1 MIKLYDK
8 RRYHCKQSQNE
19 DMPKLPIRCCCL
31 APSAGGKTTA
41 IQHMILNPQM
51 YRGCFERFYICSPS
65 IHLDATWIPV
75 KTYIK
80 EKTGLEPFYDEF
92 DEESLTEF
100 VKHHEKVVEQQKR
113 AGSHKLFG
121 VLIVLDDLAATS
133 VMRNPRGIIAHL
145 AVRGRHSC
153 ASLILSSQSYKAIH
167 PLIRTQ
173 LNLLLLWCQFQQKEF
188 QSLQDEVS
196 AVAHPDRFKEMFE
209 EALREP
215 YSFLIIDFQKFR
227 DHPEQAFKVRFERPL
242 NINRIQ

>member
-1 MIKLYDK
+1 
-8 RRYHCKQSQNE
+8 
-19 DMPKLPIRCCCL
+19 
-31 APSAGGKTTA
+31 
-41 IQHMILNPQM
+41 
-51 YRGCFERFYICSPS
+51 
-65 IHLDATWIPV
+65 LDPNQ
-75 KTYIK
+75 KYIK
-80 EKTGLEPFYDEF
+80 DKTGLEPFYDEF

-173 LNLLLLWCQFQQKEF
+173 LNLLLLWRQFQQKEF

-215 YSFLIIDFQKFR
+215 YSFLSIDFQKFR